1 MSGVAK
7 DELDPVAN
15 EEITASAP
23 VVDETSDSVTDPI
36 SDGGAPRSDAAD
48 PDTRNLRRTAPHLR
62 VVSDNDP
69 VDAGYPEPALRLG
82 AVMRLA
88 RENLGLTL
96 EQVSK
101 DTRIHLTHLRA
112 VEDMLPNLLGAPVY
126 AKGYIRN
133 YARHLKMDPDATL
146 ARYLSE
152 CAILADPEKQEIAP
166 PATARRLPLALP
178 VLGILVVSL
187 VVGGTIFLFMND
199 GPQPSG
205 TTVAR
210 PVVPP
215 AEVAAGPVIEAPAL
229 RLVALK
235 RARVEVRGSDG
246 TKFVARYF
254 SPGESYSPRVNA
266 GWTVTTED
274 GTAFEWRLGE
284 ASLGPLSALPGPV
297 YAQSVDSA
305 LGRTPVVVETTTPT
319 TPAPA
324 VSDPLGRPSAP
335 TPAGRPAAVSR
346 PATAPSAAASTTAPV
361 IGAPPRPMPTE
372 PTPAADATDPSLLA
386 YPAN

>member
-15 EEITASAP
+15 EEITAIAP
-23 VVDETSDSVTDPI
+23 VVEETTDSVTDPI
-36 SDGGAPRSDAAD
+36 SDVGAPRSDAAD
-48 PDTRNLRRTAPHLR
+48 PDTRNLRRTAQHLR

-112 VEDMLPNLLGAPVY
+112 IEDMLPNLLGAPVY

-133 YARHLKMDPDATL
+133 YARHLKLDPDATL

-187 VVGGTIFLFMND
+187 VVGGAIFLFMND

-210 PVVPP
+210 PVAPP

-324 VSDPLGRPSAP
+324 ASYPLGRPSAP
-335 TPAGRPAAVSR
+335 TAAGRPAAVSR

-372 PTPAADATDPSLLA
+372 PTPAADPTDPSMLA

>member
-7 DELDPVAN
+7 DELDPVEN
-15 EEITASAP
+15 EQITASAP
-23 VVDETSDSVTDPI
+23 AVDEEPDGVSDPASEA
-36 SDGGAPRSDAAD
+36 GGPRSEAAD
-48 PDTRNLRRTAPHLR
+48 ADSRNPRRTAPHLR

-112 VEDMLPNLLGAPVY
+112 IEDMLPNLLGAPVY

-133 YARHLKMDPDATL
+133 YARHLKLDPDATL

-178 VLGILVVSL
+178 VLGMLVVSL
-187 VVGGTIFLFMND
+187 VVGGGVFLFMND
-199 GPQPSG
+199 GPEPSEV
-205 TTVAR
+205 TAAR
-210 PVVPP
+210 PAAP
-215 AEVAAGPVIEAPAL
+215 AAQEAAGPVIEAPAL

-246 TKFVARYF
+246 TKFVARFF

-305 LGRTPVVVETTTPT
+305 LGRTPVIVEAPPT
-319 TPAPA
+319 QSLAPSA
-324 VSDPLGRPSAP
+324 TDPLVRPSV
-335 TPAGRPAAVSR
+335 PATTSRPAAVSR
-346 PATAPSAAASTTAPV
+346 PAAAPAPSATTSPPV
-361 IGAPPRPMPTE
+361 IGAPPKPMPTE
-372 PTPAADATDPSLLA
+372 PAPAAAATDPSILA

>member
-7 DELDPVAN
+7 DELDPVSGDAVSA
-15 EEITASAP
+15 IASA
-23 VVDETSDSVTDPI
+23 VDDAVEGVGAAIDPGATKPDVGDV
-36 SDGGAPRSDAAD
+36 DGRMAS
-48 PDTRNLRRTAPHLR
+48 RRTAPHLR
-62 VVSDNDP
+62 VVSDNETSE
-69 VDAGYPEPALRLG
+69 AASREPGQRLG
-82 AVMRLA
+82 AIMRTA

-101 DTRIHLTHLRA
+101 DTKIHQTHLRA
-112 VEDMLPNLLGAPVY
+112 IEDMLPNLLGAPVY

-133 YARHLKMDPDATL
+133 YARHLKLDPDATL
-146 ARYLSE
+146 TRYLSE

-166 PATARRLPLALP
+166 PASARRLPLALP
-178 VLGILVVSL
+178 VLGILTVFL
-187 VVGGTIFLFMND
+187 VIGGAVFLFASD
-199 GPQPSG
+199 KPSSV
-205 TTVAR
+205 TTAA
-210 PVVPP
+210 PP
-215 AEVAAGPVIEAPAL
+215 AATTAPQAEAGPVVEAPAL

-246 TKFVARYF
+246 TKFVARFF

-305 LGRTPVVVETTTPT
+305 LSRTPVLVETPP
-319 TPAPA
+319 PAATFVAP
-324 VSDPLGRPSAP
+324 DPLARPV
-335 TPAGRPAAVSR
+335 TPGPASRPAAPPRSSSGQQAVA
-346 PATAPSAAASTTAPV
+346 PAPPV
-361 IGAPPRPMPTE
+361 IGAPPAPMPSE
-372 PTPAADATDPSLLA
+372 PAPAAAATDPSLLA

>member
-15 EEITASAP
+15 EEITASEP
-23 VVDETSDSVTDPI
+23 VVEETSDSVTDPI

-88 RENLGLTL
+88 RENLGLSL

-112 VEDMLPNLLGAPVY
+112 IEDMLPNLLGAPVY

-133 YARHLKMDPDATL
+133 YARHLKLDPDATL

-178 VLGILVVSL
+178 VLGILVGSL
-187 VVGGTIFLFMND
+187 VVGGAIFLFMND

-210 PVVPP
+210 PVAPP

-324 VSDPLGRPSAP
+324 ASDPLGRPSAP
-335 TPAGRPAAVSR
+335 TAAGRPAAVSR

-372 PTPAADATDPSLLA
+372 PTPAADPTDPSMLA